1 MRKSTTV
8 HFLYRIDLFLHSVP
22 PLSPCSEKHTEE
34 LQHPPKS
41 SRLWQMDRFDAWIL
55 HRLWPLCCRGFC
67 VVLFPNSTTTRRL
80 HRNFYFSIFN
90 HKLCLFVFYFISSIL
105 TGCGAAYCEGR
116 DTLENLCSMIPGDAQ
131 QYSLFRRD
139 AAPVECPFRGSY
151 TFTYSRG
158 HGECRSPVSRL
169 DSCTESWR
177 TFFRYQACPDVQG
190 TESSGKMKASTSFVE
205 LNWLQSRFPLIHSWD
220 ERLVQPFVPA
230 AEEGRK
236 FSRSWN
242 FHSAQCPRVLGLPVF
257 FNYWLEQEGTK
268 RRRPTNLFWID
279 GLWRCMYGGFCRAF
293 ESFMFV
299 WLWPKLTC
307 VCLWE

>member
-1 MRKSTTV
+1 M
-8 HFLYRIDLFLHSVP
+8 
-22 PLSPCSEKHTEE
+22 
-34 LQHPPKS
+34 
-41 SRLWQMDRFDAWIL
+41 
-55 HRLWPLCCRGFC
+55 HRLWPLCCQGFC
-67 VVLFPNSTTTRRL
+67 VVLFHNSTTTRRL

-205 LNWLQSRFPLIHSWD
+205 LNLLQSRFPLIHS
-220 ERLVQPFVPA
+220 
-230 AEEGRK
+230 
-236 FSRSWN
+236 
-242 FHSAQCPRVLGLPVF
+242 
-257 FNYWLEQEGTK
+257 
-268 RRRPTNLFWID
+268 
-279 GLWRCMYGGFCRAF
+279 
-293 ESFMFV
+293 
-299 WLWPKLTC
+299 
-307 VCLWE
+307 